1 MIFAQP
7 NLEAILGQI
16 GSIAS
21 HESCLVVQ
29 GIAGENP
36 PRVRPPSAIM
46 GSVGVTFAVSK
57 LVMNAV
63 GGYPEDRSPLE
74 RQRAADGEKVLQP
87 LRRAVAA
94 MGQQTVVPHPDAH
107 VDGHHPKPEETE
119 EGFPGKHEE
128 SNHSEHVESHHKA
141 GGYPVRLVRLGVS
154 SKHGYVAMWL
164 HATRL

>member
-21 HESCLVVQ
+21 HEGRLVVQ

-36 PRVRPPSAIM
+36 ARVRPPSAIV
-46 GSVGVTFAVSK
+46 GSVGVTFAVRK

-74 RQRAADGEKVLQP
+74 RQRAANREKVLQP
-87 LRRAVAA
+87 LRRAVSR
-94 MGQQTVVPHPDAH
+94 
-107 VDGHHPKPEETE
+107 DG
-119 EGFPGKHEE
+119 
-128 SNHSEHVESHHKA
+128 
-141 GGYPVRLVRLGVS
+141 
-154 SKHGYVAMWL
+154 
-164 HATRL
+164 